1 MEGELSL
8 VEDLDH
14 ALRCVRGLYYQDKIY
29 SQSDGKQGK
38 RVEYGMLEDEDKN
51 ALEYLKM
58 HPDSEV
64 PIEIRDF
71 IDGLTKD

>member
-29 SQSDGKQGK
+29 RQSDGKQGK
-38 RVEYGMLEDEDKN
+38 RVEYVMLGDEDKN
-51 ALEYLKM
+51 ALEYLKT
-58 HPDSEV
+58 HADSEV
-64 PIEIRDF
+64 PTEIRDF
-71 IDGLTKD
+71 VDELTKG